1 LIADNLK
8 NSTST
13 DKKGVMREVIKIK
26 GSNYFLKSFPIES
39 LISDFDKINRRL
51 KSIKEVIEYSF
62 DYRWTPNNLVLRSQF
77 IHGKHIKLNE
87 NHLSKLASYL
97 DYIHSKG
104 IYHGDVRVN
113 NILISNEKPFLI
125 DWEPCIIQ
133 LIKSKRIVKSYSGGI
148 ANKDRIMKEISFL
161 TDRKGFLRLVSNQI
175 FNELADTPVMEK
187 LTCTEL
193 LNYHLSSDSSS

>member
-1 LIADNLK
+1 L
-8 NSTST
+8 
-13 DKKGVMREVIKIK
+13 REIIKIK
-26 GSNYFLKSFPIES
+26 DSNYFFKSFPIES
-39 LISDFDKINRRL
+39 LISDLDRINRRL
-51 KSIKEVIEYSF
+51 QSIKEVTEYSF
-62 DYRWTPNNLVLRSQF
+62 DYHWTPNNLVLRSQL

-87 NHLSKLASYL
+87 NQLSQLAIYL

-148 ANKDRIMKEISFL
+148 ANKDRLMKEISFL
-161 TDRKGFLRLVSNQI
+161 TDRKGFLRLISNQI

-187 LTCTEL
+187 LTCTKL
-193 LNYHLSSDSSS
+193 LNYQLSSVSSS